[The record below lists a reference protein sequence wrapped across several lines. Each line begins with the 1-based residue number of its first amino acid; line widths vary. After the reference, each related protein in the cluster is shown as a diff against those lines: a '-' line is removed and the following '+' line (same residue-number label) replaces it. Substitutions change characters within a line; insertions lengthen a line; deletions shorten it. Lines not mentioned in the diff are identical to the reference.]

1 MTRRNIYLDEVD
13 MCTVI
18 FLLDD
23 ATGII
28 LKIAMMRE
36 PIREVKFSYLKL
48 IPSSLRIWNSL
59 DTITGIQNHYF

>member
-1 MTRRNIYLDEVD
+1 MARRNIYLDEVD

-28 LKIAMMRE
+28 LKTAMMRE
-36 PIREVKFSYLKL
+36 PIREVSVYLEL
-48 IPSSLRIWNSL
+48 VL
-59 DTITGIQNHYF
+59 D